1 MESLNLKPAP
11 EADRRTL
18 ARRLSLDLTG
28 LPPTPEWVDAFEA
41 DSAPGAYE
49 RWVDRLMS
57 TPQYGERMANGWLD
71 LVRFADTVGYHSD
84 NPRNIW
90 PYRDYVIR
98 SFNNNKPFDQ
108 FTREQLAGDLL
119 PNASMEARVASGF
132 NRLLLTT
139 EEGGAQEKD
148 YESRYLTDRVRAVG
162 TVWMGQTIGCA
173 QCHDHKFDPITA
185 RDFYSMGAFFA
196 DVKEAIIGRRED
208 GMLVPTEP
216 QAGELAR
223 RTTEA
228 QRLKE
233 RFEGPYPELEGAF
246 GRWRQE
252 RLDALRSDSLWTAV
266 APASADSTGG
276 ATVTIRDDRSVLIGG
291 KSLDTD
297 STVVRFT
304 SLPERVVGV
313 RVDVLPDKSLPSQGP
328 GRAGNGNFV
337 LTEVV
342 ARVVREGTPARIVAF
357 DSVWASHEQTVSADK
372 NPYGKWSAASVI
384 DQDARGTFAG
394 WAILPEAG
402 KPAQLRLRLKEPL
415 SLASG
420 ERLEIELQQKH
431 GHGNHTLGCFRI
443 GMATDAAAVVPP
455 TVPLPN
461 ADLAERLK
469 VDPAA
474 RTPEQS
480 AKLWSEFKAAAPQL
494 ADLRTQRAAA
504 DKARADFEGTLPRTL
519 ITERSEKPRTVRV
532 LPRGNWLIETGEIM
546 EPAIPSHFRP
556 TAQAASDRR
565 LNRLDLA
572 NWLVSPENPLTARV
586 VVNRY
591 WRQFF
596 GTGLSKVIDDFGAQG
611 EPPRYPE
618 LLDWLAAEFRESG
631 WDVKNLVRLMVTS
644 RTYRQSSS
652 APREFLARDPD
663 NRDLARQ
670 GRWRIEAEQVRDS
683 ALQVSGLL
691 VPRIGGPS
699 VRPYQPDG
707 YWENLN
713 FPQRGYDASSGGDQ
727 YRRGLY
733 TWWQRSYVH
742 PSMLAFDAATREEC
756 AAERNRSNIP
766 QQALV
771 LLNDPS
777 YVEAAR
783 SFAARILREKLWRR
797 RGTTH
802 LGLASGALPR
812 STRLRGRAASP
823 ARIPAD
829 CLRQGPGGGFEIHPD
844 RQGSDASRLGSRS
857 MGSLDRCGPCPPQ
870 PSRDHH
876 PFLTMSPSTEIRQFL
891 QQQQTRRLFLGR
903 ASQGLGA
910 LALGSILQPRILEAA
925 SAARTVSGAVA
936 PLHFPAKARRVIW
949 LSMAGGPSH
958 LETFDPKPKLAEMHG
973 KPMPESFTKGK
984 QIAQLQGQKL
994 VCYGPQLPF
1003 KRFGKAG
1010 VELCDLFTQLGSVS
1024 DEICWVRSMTS
1035 EAINHDPAHM
1045 FMNTGSQIAGRP
1057 SMGSWV
1063 TYGLGSEAENLP
1075 GFVVLTSLGRGG
1087 QNQPIAARQWAPGML
1102 PSRFQGCTCEA
1113 RAIR

>member
-1 MESLNLKPAP
+1 MAAAAAAASATTAGPVQFNRDIRPILSDHCFSCHGPDVQKMKGGLRLDVREAALRPAKSGKKAILPRDAAGSELVHRLLTDDADELMPPPEAHKPLKPEQKALLQRWIAEGAEYQGHWAYQPIVRPSVPPGPEGEGGIDRWVRSHLDSAGQKPAP

-28 LPPTPEWVDAFEA
+28 LPATPEMVATFEA
-41 DSAPGAYE
+41 DTAPGAYE
-49 RWVDRLMS
+49 RMVDRLMS
-57 TPQYGERMANGWLD
+57 SPQYGERMAIGWLD
-71 LVRFADTVGYHSD
+71 VVRFADTIGYHSD
-84 NPRNIW
+84 TPRNIW

-108 FTREQLAGDLL
+108 FTREQLAGDLF
-119 PNASMEARVASGF
+119 PNPTLEERVASGF

-196 DVKEAIIGRRED
+196 DVKETIIGRRED

-216 QAGELAR
+216 QARELAR
-223 RTTEA
+223 LTHEA
-228 QRLKE
+228 ERLKSQ
-233 RFEGPYPELEGAF
+233 FEGPHPKLESAF

-252 RLDALRSDSLWTAV
+252 RLEALRSDSLWTAT
-266 APASADSTGG
+266 APTSADSTGG

-291 KSLDTD
+291 KNPDTD
-297 STVVRFT
+297 STVVRFA

-313 RVDVLPDKSLPSQGP
+313 RVEVLPDKSLPSQGP

-342 ARVVREGTPARIVAF
+342 ARVVRDGVPARDIAF
-357 DSVWASHEQTVSADK
+357 ESAWASHEQTVSADK

-384 DQDARGTFAG
+384 DHDARGTFAG

-402 KPAQLRLRLKEPL
+402 KPSQLRLRLKEPL
-415 SLASG
+415 TLASG

-431 GHGNHTLGCFRI
+431 GHGHHTLGCFRL
-443 GMATDAAAVVPP
+443 GVATDPAAVVPP

-461 ADLAERLK
+461 ADLADRLK
-469 VDPAA
+469 VDPSA

-480 AKLWSEFKAAAPQL
+480 AKLWAEFKAVAPEL
-494 ADLRTQRAAA
+494 ADLRAQRTAA
-504 DKARADFEGTLPRTL
+504 DKARADFEGTIPRTL
-519 ITERSEKPRTVRV
+519 VTERSEKPRTVRV

-546 EPAIPSHFRP
+546 EPAIPAQFRP
-556 TAQAASDRR
+556 ASRAVSDRR

-572 NWLVSPENPLTARV
+572 DWLVSPENPLTARV
-586 VVNRY
+586 VVNRF

-596 GTGLSKVIDDFGAQG
+596 GTGLSKVLDDFGAQG
-611 EPPRYPE
+611 EPPRHPE
-618 LLDWLAAEFRESG
+618 LLDWLAAEFRDSG
-631 WDVKNLVRLMVTS
+631 WDVKHLVRLMVTS
-644 RTYRQSSS
+644 RTYRQSSNAS
-652 APREFLARDPD
+652 RELLARDPE

-670 GRWRIEAEQVRDS
+670 GRWRIEAEMVRDS

-783 SFAARILREKLWRR
+783 SFAARILRE
-797 RGTTH
+797 G
-802 LGLASGALPR
+802 SGDD
-812 STRLRGRAASP
+812 T
-823 ARIPAD
+823 
-829 CLRQGPGGGFEIHPD
+829 
-844 RQGSDASRLGSRS
+844 SRLTWAWRQALARAP
-857 MGSLDRCGPCPPQ
+857 LD
-870 PSRDHH
+870 SE
-876 PFLTMSPSTEIRQFL
+876 LSAL
-891 QQQQTRRLFLGR
+891 RRLLETQRTAF
-903 ASQGLGA
+903 AKD
-910 LALGSILQPRILEAA
+910 PEAA
-925 SAARTVSGAVA
+925 AQ
-936 PLHFPAKARRVIW
+936 
-949 LSMAGGPSH
+949 
-958 LETFDPKPKLAEMHG
+958 
-973 KPMPESFTKGK
+973 FT
-984 QIAQLQGQKL
+984 QT
-994 VCYGPQLPF
+994 
-1003 KRFGKAG
+1003 GKAPTPAG
-1010 VELCDLFTQLGSVS
+1010 L
-1024 DEICWVRSMTS
+1024 
-1035 EAINHDPAHM
+1035 DP
-1045 FMNTGSQIAGRP
+1045 
-1057 SMGSWV
+1057 V
-1063 TYGLGSEAENLP
+1063 
-1075 GFVVLTSLGRGG
+1075 
-1087 QNQPIAARQWAPGML
+1087 QWAAW
-1102 PSRFQGCTCEA
+1102 TDVA
-1113 RAIR
+1113 RALLNLHETITRS

>member
-1 MESLNLKPAP
+1 MAAAAAAASATTAGPVQFNRDIRPILSDHCFSCHGPDVQKMKGGLRLDVREAALRPAKSGKKAILPRDAAGSELVHRLLTDDADELMPPPEAHKPLKPEQKALLQRWIAEGAEYQGHWAYQPIVRPSVPPGPEGEGGIDRWVRSHLDSAGQKPAP

-28 LPPTPEWVDAFEA
+28 LPATPEMVATFEA
-41 DSAPGAYE
+41 DTAPGAYE
-49 RWVDRLMS
+49 RMVDRLMS
-57 TPQYGERMANGWLD
+57 SPQYGERMAIGWLD
-71 LVRFADTVGYHSD
+71 VVRFADTIGYHSD
-84 NPRNIW
+84 TPRNIW

-108 FTREQLAGDLL
+108 FTREQLAGDLF
-119 PNASMEARVASGF
+119 PNPTLEERVASGF

-196 DVKEAIIGRRED
+196 DVKETIIGRRED

-216 QAGELAR
+216 QARELAR
-223 RTTEA
+223 LTHEA
-228 QRLKE
+228 ERLKSQ
-233 RFEGPYPELEGAF
+233 FEGPHPKLESAF

-252 RLDALRSDSLWTAV
+252 RLEALRSDSLWTAT
-266 APASADSTGG
+266 APTSADSTGG

-291 KSLDTD
+291 KNPDTD
-297 STVVRFT
+297 STVVRFA

-313 RVDVLPDKSLPSQGP
+313 RVEVLPDKSLPSQGP

-342 ARVVREGTPARIVAF
+342 ARVVRDGVPARDIAF
-357 DSVWASHEQTVSADK
+357 ESAWASHEQTVSADK

-384 DQDARGTFAG
+384 DHDARGTFAG

-402 KPAQLRLRLKEPL
+402 KPSQLRLRLKEPL
-415 SLASG
+415 TLASG

-431 GHGNHTLGCFRI
+431 GHGHHTLGCFRL
-443 GMATDAAAVVPP
+443 GVATDPAAVVPP

-461 ADLAERLK
+461 ADLADRLK
-469 VDPAA
+469 VDPSA

-480 AKLWSEFKAAAPQL
+480 AKLWAEFKAVAPEL
-494 ADLRTQRAAA
+494 ADLRAQRTAA
-504 DKARADFEGTLPRTL
+504 DKARADFEGTIPRTL
-519 ITERSEKPRTVRV
+519 VTERSEKPRTVRV

-546 EPAIPSHFRP
+546 EPAIPAQFRP
-556 TAQAASDRR
+556 ASRAVSDRR

-572 NWLVSPENPLTARV
+572 DWLVSPENPLTARV
-586 VVNRY
+586 VVNRF

-596 GTGLSKVIDDFGAQG
+596 GTGLSKVLDDFGAQG
-611 EPPRYPE
+611 EPPRHPE
-618 LLDWLAAEFRESG
+618 LLDWLAAEFRDSG
-631 WDVKNLVRLMVTS
+631 WDVKHLVRLMVTS
-644 RTYRQSSS
+644 RTYRQSSNAS
-652 APREFLARDPD
+652 RELLARDPE

-670 GRWRIEAEQVRDS
+670 GRWRIEAEMVRDS

-783 SFAARILREKLWRR
+783 SFAARILRE
-797 RGTTH
+797 G
-802 LGLASGALPR
+802 SGDD
-812 STRLRGRAASP
+812 T
-823 ARIPAD
+823 
-829 CLRQGPGGGFEIHPD
+829 
-844 RQGSDASRLGSRS
+844 SRLTWAWRQALARAP
-857 MGSLDRCGPCPPQ
+857 LD
-870 PSRDHH
+870 SE
-876 PFLTMSPSTEIRQFL
+876 LSAL
-891 QQQQTRRLFLGR
+891 RRLLETQRTAF
-903 ASQGLGA
+903 AKD
-910 LALGSILQPRILEAA
+910 PEAA
-925 SAARTVSGAVA
+925 SQ
-936 PLHFPAKARRVIW
+936 
-949 LSMAGGPSH
+949 
-958 LETFDPKPKLAEMHG
+958 
-973 KPMPESFTKGK
+973 FT
-984 QIAQLQGQKL
+984 QT
-994 VCYGPQLPF
+994 
-1003 KRFGKAG
+1003 GKAPTPAG
-1010 VELCDLFTQLGSVS
+1010 L
-1024 DEICWVRSMTS
+1024 
-1035 EAINHDPAHM
+1035 DP
-1045 FMNTGSQIAGRP
+1045 
-1057 SMGSWV
+1057 V
-1063 TYGLGSEAENLP
+1063 
-1075 GFVVLTSLGRGG
+1075 
-1087 QNQPIAARQWAPGML
+1087 QWAAW
-1102 PSRFQGCTCEA
+1102 TDVA
-1113 RAIR
+1113 RALLNLHETITRS

>member
-1 MESLNLKPAP
+1 MAAAAAAASATTAGPVQFNRDIRPILSDHCFSCHGPDVQKMKGGLRLDVREAALRPAKSGKKAILPRDAAGSELVHRLLTDDADELMPPPEAHKPLKPEQKALLQRWIAEGAEYQGHWAYQPIVRPSVPPGPEGEGGIDRWVRSHLDSAGLKPAP

-28 LPPTPEWVDAFEA
+28 LPATPEMVATFEA
-41 DSAPGAYE
+41 DNASGAYE
-49 RWVDRLMS
+49 RMVDRLMS
-57 TPQYGERMANGWLD
+57 SPQYGERMAIGWLD
-71 LVRFADTVGYHSD
+71 VVRFADTIGYHSD
-84 NPRNIW
+84 TPRNIW

-108 FTREQLAGDLL
+108 FTREQLAGDLF
-119 PNASMEARVASGF
+119 PNPTMEERVASGF

-216 QAGELAR
+216 QARELAR
-223 RTTEA
+223 LTHEA
-228 QRLKE
+228 ERLKSQ
-233 RFEGPYPELEGAF
+233 FEGPHPKLESAF

-252 RLDALRSDSLWTAV
+252 RLEALRSDSLWTAT
-266 APASADSTGG
+266 APTSADSTGG

-291 KSLDTD
+291 KNPDTD
-297 STVVRFT
+297 STVVRFA

-313 RVDVLPDKSLPSQGP
+313 RVEVLPDKSLPSQGP

-342 ARVVREGTPARIVAF
+342 ARVVRDGAPARDLAF
-357 DSVWASHEQTVSADK
+357 ESAWASHEQTVSADK

-384 DQDARGTFAG
+384 DHDARGTFAG

-402 KPAQLRLRLKEPL
+402 KPSQLRLRLKEPL
-415 SLASG
+415 TLASG

-431 GHGNHTLGCFRI
+431 GHGHHTLGCFRL
-443 GMATDAAAVVPP
+443 GVATDPAAVVPP

-461 ADLAERLK
+461 ADLADRLK
-469 VDPAA
+469 VDPSA

-480 AKLWSEFKAAAPQL
+480 AKLWAEFKAVAPEL
-494 ADLRTQRAAA
+494 ADLRAQRTAA
-504 DKARADFEGTLPRTL
+504 DKARADFEGTIPRTL
-519 ITERSEKPRTVRV
+519 VTERSEKPRTVRV

-546 EPAIPSHFRP
+546 EPAIPAQFRP
-556 TAQAASDRR
+556 ASRAVSDRR

-572 NWLVSPENPLTARV
+572 DWLVSPENPLTARV
-586 VVNRY
+586 VVNRF

-596 GTGLSKVIDDFGAQG
+596 GTGLSKVLDDFGAQG
-611 EPPRYPE
+611 EPPRHPE
-618 LLDWLAAEFRESG
+618 LLDWLAVEFRESG
-631 WDVKNLVRLMVTS
+631 WDVKHLVRLMVTS
-644 RTYRQSSS
+644 RTYRQSSNAS
-652 APREFLARDPD
+652 RELLARDPE
-663 NRDLARQ
+663 NRELARQ
-670 GRWRIEAEQVRDS
+670 GRWRIEAEMVRDS

-783 SFAARILREKLWRR
+783 SFAARILREGSGDDTARLTWAWRQA
-797 RGTTH
+797 
-802 LGLASGALPR
+802 LARAPLDSELSAL
-812 STRLRGRAASP
+812 
-823 ARIPAD
+823 
-829 CLRQGPGGGFEIHPD
+829 
-844 RQGSDASRLGSRS
+844 
-857 MGSLDRCGPCPPQ
+857 
-870 PSRDHH
+870 
-876 PFLTMSPSTEIRQFL
+876 
-891 QQQQTRRLFLGR
+891 RRLLETQRTAF
-903 ASQGLGA
+903 AKD
-910 LALGSILQPRILEAA
+910 PEAA
-925 SAARTVSGAVA
+925 AQFTQTGKA
-936 PLHFPAKARRVIW
+936 PTPA
-949 LSMAGGPSH
+949 G
-958 LETFDPKPKLAEMHG
+958 FDP
-973 KPMPESFTKGK
+973 
-984 QIAQLQGQKL
+984 
-994 VCYGPQLPF
+994 V
-1003 KRFGKAG
+1003 
-1010 VELCDLFTQLGSVS
+1010 
-1024 DEICWVRSMTS
+1024 
-1035 EAINHDPAHM
+1035 
-1045 FMNTGSQIAGRP
+1045 
-1057 SMGSWV
+1057 
-1063 TYGLGSEAENLP
+1063 
-1075 GFVVLTSLGRGG
+1075 
-1087 QNQPIAARQWAPGML
+1087 QWAAW
-1102 PSRFQGCTCEA
+1102 TDVA
-1113 RAIR
+1113 RALLNLHETITRS

>member
-1 MESLNLKPAP
+1 MAAAAAAASATTAGPVQFNRDIRPILSDHCFSCHGPDVQKMKGGLRLDVREAALRPAKSGKKAILPRDAAGSELVHRLLTDDADELMPPPEAHKPLKPEQKALLQRWIAEGAEYQGHWAYQPIVRPSVPPGPEGEGGIDRWVRSHLDSAGLKPAP

-28 LPPTPEWVDAFEA
+28 LPATPEMVATFEA
-41 DSAPGAYE
+41 DTAPGAYE
-49 RWVDRLMS
+49 RMVDRLMS
-57 TPQYGERMANGWLD
+57 SPQYGERMAIGWLD
-71 LVRFADTVGYHSD
+71 VVRFADTIGYHSD
-84 NPRNIW
+84 TPRNIW

-98 SFNNNKPFDQ
+98 SFNNNKRFDQ
-108 FTREQLAGDLL
+108 FTREQLAGDLF
-119 PNASMEARVASGF
+119 PNPTMEERVASGF

-216 QAGELAR
+216 QARELAR
-223 RTTEA
+223 LTHEA
-228 QRLKE
+228 ERLKSQ
-233 RFEGPYPELEGAF
+233 FEGPHPKLESAF

-252 RLDALRSDSLWTAV
+252 RLEALRSDSLWTAT
-266 APASADSTGG
+266 APNSADSTGG

-291 KSLDTD
+291 KNPDTD
-297 STVVRFT
+297 STVVRFA

-313 RVDVLPDKSLPSQGP
+313 RVEVLPDKSLPSQGP

-342 ARVVREGTPARIVAF
+342 ARVVRDGVPARDIAF
-357 DSVWASHEQTVSADK
+357 ESAWASHEQTVSADK

-384 DQDARGTFAG
+384 DHDARGTFAG

-402 KPAQLRLRLKEPL
+402 KPSQLRLRLKEPL
-415 SLASG
+415 TLASG

-431 GHGNHTLGCFRI
+431 GHGHHTLGCFRL
-443 GMATDAAAVVPP
+443 GVATDPAAVVPP

-469 VDPAA
+469 VDPSA

-480 AKLWSEFKAAAPQL
+480 AKLWAEFKAAAPEL
-494 ADLRTQRAAA
+494 ADLRAQRTAA
-504 DKARADFEGTLPRTL
+504 DKARADFEGTIPRTL
-519 ITERSEKPRTVRV
+519 VTERSEKPRTVRV

-546 EPAIPSHFRP
+546 EPAIPAQFRP
-556 TAQAASDRR
+556 ASRAVSDRR

-572 NWLVSPENPLTARV
+572 DWLVSPENPLTARV
-586 VVNRY
+586 VVNRF

-596 GTGLSKVIDDFGAQG
+596 GTGLSKVLDDFGAQG
-611 EPPRYPE
+611 EPPRHPE
-618 LLDWLAAEFRESG
+618 LLDWLAVEFRESG
-631 WDVKNLVRLMVTS
+631 WDVKHLVRLMVTS
-644 RTYRQSSS
+644 RTYRQTSS
-652 APREFLARDPD
+652 ASRELLARDPE
-663 NRDLARQ
+663 NRELARQ
-670 GRWRIEAEQVRDS
+670 GRWRIEAEMVRDS

-783 SFAARILREKLWRR
+783 SFAARILREGSGDDTARLTWAWRQA
-797 RGTTH
+797 
-802 LGLASGALPR
+802 LARAPLDSELSAL
-812 STRLRGRAASP
+812 
-823 ARIPAD
+823 
-829 CLRQGPGGGFEIHPD
+829 
-844 RQGSDASRLGSRS
+844 
-857 MGSLDRCGPCPPQ
+857 
-870 PSRDHH
+870 
-876 PFLTMSPSTEIRQFL
+876 
-891 QQQQTRRLFLGR
+891 RRLLE
-903 ASQGLGA
+903 SQRTA
-910 LALGSILQPRILEAA
+910 FAKDPEAA
-925 SAARTVSGAVA
+925 AQ
-936 PLHFPAKARRVIW
+936 
-949 LSMAGGPSH
+949 
-958 LETFDPKPKLAEMHG
+958 
-973 KPMPESFTKGK
+973 FT
-984 QIAQLQGQKL
+984 QT
-994 VCYGPQLPF
+994 
-1003 KRFGKAG
+1003 GKAPTPAG
-1010 VELCDLFTQLGSVS
+1010 L
-1024 DEICWVRSMTS
+1024 
-1035 EAINHDPAHM
+1035 DP
-1045 FMNTGSQIAGRP
+1045 
-1057 SMGSWV
+1057 V
-1063 TYGLGSEAENLP
+1063 
-1075 GFVVLTSLGRGG
+1075 
-1087 QNQPIAARQWAPGML
+1087 QWAAW
-1102 PSRFQGCTCEA
+1102 TDVA
-1113 RAIR
+1113 RALLNLHETITRS